1 MNGRSRQIVGVM
13 PADFYWPS
21 ITPETTGEDPPLFW
35 TCAPVPDVPE
45 RPMVFEE
52 DIARNRTSGFLRFVA
67 RLRADRTIDTAQEEA
82 DVVAAD
88 LGREFPV
95 TDAGRGLILVT
106 APRQLFGA
114 VAQPMW
120 FVLLASALVV
130 LCACVNVGNLILVR
144 QAGRRREF
152 SIRSALGA
160 SRRRLLRQLMIE
172 AGLLAAAGG
181 VGGVLLGLGAL
192 RVLVA
197 SAPES
202 LGRLDHAAINGGVLA
217 WTAVAT
223 LGTAIGLGVLSAL
236 ALWRDRSADGLR
248 GTGVSQGRGRL
259 RQGLVAAEAA
269 LAVTLLVGAALFG
282 QSLLRLQR
290 VDVGLNTAR
299 LLTFDVMLT
308 GERAEYQ
315 AKQLEFY
322 RGLFARVRAL
332 PGVKEASG
340 AITLPIGGDDFG
352 ASAFPE
358 GRPLPPPGKGRRI
371 GFQVVWDG
379 WFNTLGMRVL
389 EGRDFGSEDTPA
401 ARQVVVIN
409 RALADLEWPGVS
421 PVGQR
426 LKYARQE
433 DAPWLT
439 VIGVVN
445 NVNHLGPGEP
455 PRPELYLPYSQMTQ
469 AIMAVAVRTTG
480 DPLALVPAIR
490 AEAAKV
496 DPAQPIS
503 GVSTMDAHL
512 ERTYGRARFL
522 ATLTLLFG
530 VVTCLLTIVG
540 VYGVT
545 SFAVAQRTREFGV
558 RASLGA
564 SPARLGRDVLRSS
577 LAPVWVGTAVG
588 VGIALWGSRLLTA
601 LLFATAPLDVPAYV
615 AAIVV
620 LVATAGLASLVPARR
635 AAVLDP
641 VKALRDG

>member
-1 MNGRSRQIVGVM
+1 
-13 PADFYWPS
+13 
-21 ITPETTGEDPPLFW
+21 
-35 TCAPVPDVPE
+35 
-45 RPMVFEE
+45 
-52 DIARNRTSGFLRFVA
+52 
-67 RLRADRTIDTAQEEA
+67 
-82 DVVAAD
+82 
-88 LGREFPV
+88 
-95 TDAGRGLILVT
+95 
-106 APRQLFGA
+106 
-114 VAQPMW
+114 
-120 FVLLASALVV
+120 
-130 LCACVNVGNLILVR
+130 
-144 QAGRRREF
+144 
-152 SIRSALGA
+152 
-160 SRRRLLRQLMIE
+160 
-172 AGLLAAAGG
+172 
-181 VGGVLLGLGAL
+181 
-192 RVLVA
+192 
-197 SAPES
+197 
-202 LGRLDHAAINGGVLA
+202 
-217 WTAVAT
+217 
-223 LGTAIGLGVLSAL
+223 
-236 ALWRDRSADGLR
+236 
-248 GTGVSQGRGRL
+248 
-259 RQGLVAAEAA
+259 
-269 LAVTLLVGAALFG
+269 
-282 QSLLRLQR
+282 
-290 VDVGLNTAR
+290 

-358 GRPLPPPGKGRRI
+358 GRPLPPPGEGRRI

>member
-1 MNGRSRQIVGVM
+1 
-13 PADFYWPS
+13 
-21 ITPETTGEDPPLFW
+21 
-35 TCAPVPDVPE
+35 
-45 RPMVFEE
+45 
-52 DIARNRTSGFLRFVA
+52 
-67 RLRADRTIDTAQEEA
+67 
-82 DVVAAD
+82 
-88 LGREFPV
+88 
-95 TDAGRGLILVT
+95 
-106 APRQLFGA
+106 
-114 VAQPMW
+114 
-120 FVLLASALVV
+120 
-130 LCACVNVGNLILVR
+130 
-144 QAGRRREF
+144 
-152 SIRSALGA
+152 
-160 SRRRLLRQLMIE
+160 
-172 AGLLAAAGG
+172 
-181 VGGVLLGLGAL
+181 
-192 RVLVA
+192 
-197 SAPES
+197 
-202 LGRLDHAAINGGVLA
+202 
-217 WTAVAT
+217 
-223 LGTAIGLGVLSAL
+223 
-236 ALWRDRSADGLR
+236 
-248 GTGVSQGRGRL
+248 
-259 RQGLVAAEAA
+259 
-269 LAVTLLVGAALFG
+269 
-282 QSLLRLQR
+282 
-290 VDVGLNTAR
+290 
-299 LLTFDVMLT
+299 
-308 GERAEYQ
+308 
-315 AKQLEFY
+315 
-322 RGLFARVRAL
+322 
-332 PGVKEASG
+332 
-340 AITLPIGGDDFG
+340 
-352 ASAFPE
+352 
-358 GRPLPPPGKGRRI
+358 
-371 GFQVVWDG
+371 
-379 WFNTLGMRVL
+379 
-389 EGRDFGSEDTPA
+389 
-401 ARQVVVIN
+401 VVVIN